1 MPARLNRRRYR
12 EVVGMLKE
20 VIADP
25 KATRKERLRAGETL
39 LAIYERHDRS
49 EDSKARKRNAEAA
62 GKGTAPQ
69 EDPETVPVTPGAA
82 DAQREG
88 SEQPVDT
95 RAIWA
100 ALTARIKDPEAE
112 GA

>member
-1 MPARLNRRRYR
+1 
-12 EVVGMLKE
+12 MLKE

-49 EDSKARKRNAEAA
+49 EDAKARKRNAEAA
-62 GKGTAPQ
+62 GKRTASQ
-69 EDPETVPVTPGAA
+69 EHLETVPATSEAA
-82 DAQREG
+82 DAQGEG

-100 ALTARIKDPEAE
+100 ALTAKIKDPEAE
-112 GA
+112 SA